1 VSATPIEAAVGL
13 MTRADVM
20 LSEIESKKGRPLR
33 AMIEISDRCNE
44 VCVHCYQEQ
53 GQKGEMTTAEIKA
66 VIDELAELGVLVLTI
81 SGGEATLR
89 SDFLELCA
97 HARSRGFALRIFTNG
112 LTMTA
117 ELAHAL
123 GELAVHV
130 VEISL
135 YSHRAE
141 AHDAIT
147 GVAGSF
153 ERTVAGIRHLVREGV
168 DVHVKT
174 PIMSINE
181 DELPEYTAFANSL
194 GASFGLDPTALL
206 PREARDREP
215 ERLTRSMEA
224 VARVLSDPQLGGTPV
239 EAESAE
245 SSPERDL
252 SSSICGAGHYVLVE
266 PNGVI
271 RPCTMLHVDLGHA
284 QEGIGNAREGNTV
297 LDGLRGLTW
306 ADVHGC
312 RECDLRGD
320 CQRCHAASLAEVG
333 FVGQRFLVG

>member
-1 VSATPIEAAVGL
+1 
-13 MTRADVM
+13 
-20 LSEIESKKGRPLR
+20 
-33 AMIEISDRCNE
+33 
-44 VCVHCYQEQ
+44 
-53 GQKGEMTTAEIKA
+53 
-66 VIDELAELGVLVLTI
+66 
-81 SGGEATLR
+81 
-89 SDFLELCA
+89 
-97 HARSRGFALRIFTNG
+97 
-112 LTMTA
+112 MTA

-333 FVGQRFLVG
+333 DALAPYATACDAARAIYAARTGVWPRILGREDGDDRVGPFRRVKNEPHAFVCVDDVRTEADDALAARLPWVRPASGALPKPGPRVASGQLVQLRRPGRKRPSAMTFPKASQSS